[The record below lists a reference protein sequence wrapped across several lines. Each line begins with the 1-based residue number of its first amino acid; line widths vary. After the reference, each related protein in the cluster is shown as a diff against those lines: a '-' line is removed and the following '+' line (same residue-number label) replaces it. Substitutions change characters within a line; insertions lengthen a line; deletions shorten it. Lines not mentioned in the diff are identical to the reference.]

1 MIRKLTYN
9 NPITNKEDCIE
20 ICYPTID
27 YAKFKRLHDYNNDSD
42 LIEILNN
49 ILKDLDC
56 SREYN
61 GVRFRTTS
69 HLIYNTFLSDYYFY
83 LNKITNQFIYNE
95 YVDKLIKRHVD
106 NLVFEHEHPYVENNN
121 KKKNTNKRKKSP
133 PNKFIKY
140 TTKDI
145 FTNKTKYVYC
155 NYKTDEQIVSDNEDM
170 LDKLNSVKKKSTKS
184 KQIGVPMSAMT
195 FSFKKKNK

>member
-1 MIRKLTYN
+1 MIQKLTYN
-9 NPITNKEDCIE
+9 NPITDKEDCIE

-27 YAKFKRLHDYNNDSD
+27 YAKFKRLHDYNNDAD

-61 GVRFRTTS
+61 GIRFRTTS

-83 LNKITNQFIYNE
+83 LNKITNQFIYNK

-121 KKKNTNKRKKSP
+121 KKKSTNKRKKSP

-140 TTKDI
+140 VTKDV

-155 NYKTDEQIVSDNEDM
+155 NYKTDEQIVSDNGDM

>member
-1 MIRKLTYN
+1 MIQKLTYN

-27 YAKFKRLHDYNNDSD
+27 YAKFKRLHDYNNDAN
-42 LIEILNN
+42 LTEILNN

-61 GVRFRTTS
+61 GVRFRTTA

-83 LNKITNQFIYNE
+83 LNKITNQFIYNQ

-106 NLVFEHEHPYVENNN
+106 NLIFEHEHPYVENNN
-121 KKKNTNKRKKSP
+121 KKKSTNKRKKSP

-155 NYKTDEQIVSDNEDM
+155 NYKTDEQIVSEDGNM

>member
-1 MIRKLTYN
+1 MIQKLTYN
-9 NPITNKEDCIE
+9 NPITDKEDCIE

-27 YAKFKRLHDYNNDSD
+27 YAKFKRLHDYNNDD
-42 LIEILNN
+42 NLIEILNN

-83 LNKITNQFIYNE
+83 LNKITNQFIYNQ

-106 NLVFEHEHPYVENNN
+106 NLVFEYKHPYIENNN
-121 KKKNTNKRKKSP
+121 KKKSTNKRKKSP

-140 TTKDI
+140 ITKDV

-155 NYKTDEQIVSDNEDM
+155 NYKTDEQIVSEDGNM

>member
-1 MIRKLTYN
+1 MIQKLTYN
-9 NPITNKEDCIE
+9 NPITNKEDCIK

-27 YAKFKRLHDYNNDSD
+27 YAKFKRLRDYNNDSD

-69 HLIYNTFLSDYYFY
+69 HLIYDTFLSDYYFY
-83 LNKITNQFIYNE
+83 LNKITNQFIYNQ

-106 NLVFEHEHPYVENNN
+106 NLVFEYEHPYVENNN

-155 NYKTDEQIVSDNEDM
+155 NYKTDEQIVSDNGDM